1 MYINQ
6 MLNEY
11 VTVNGIKQIYISKK
25 TGIDTNT
32 ISQILTGK
40 RRILADEFLRICIAL
55 DLDPNYFRT
64 VHSTKP
70 PEGED
75 KPA

>member
-11 VTVNGIKQIYISKK
+11 VTVNGIKQIYIAKK

-40 RRILADEFLRICIAL
+40 RRILADEFLRICFAL
-55 DLDPNYFRT
+55 NLDPYYFR
-64 VHSTKP
+64 VAQSTEPTGK
-70 PEGED
+70 D
-75 KPA
+75 RTA

>member
-11 VTVNGIKQIYISKK
+11 VTVNGIKQIYIAKK

-40 RRILADEFLRICIAL
+40 RRILADECRSLQL
-55 DLDPNYFRT
+55 M
-64 VHSTKP
+64 
-70 PEGED
+70 
-75 KPA
+75 

>member
-6 MLNEY
+6 MLSNY
-11 VTVNGIKQIYISKK
+11 VAKNGIKQIYIAKK

-40 RRILADEFLRICIAL
+40 RRILADEFLLICVAL
-55 DLDPNYFRT
+55 DLDPNYFRRAHT
-64 VHSTKP
+64 TEPTS
-70 PEGED
+70 ED

>member
-1 MYINQ
+1 MRINQ

-11 VTVNGIKQIYISKK
+11 VAANGIKQIYIAKK
-25 TGIDTNT
+25 TGIDTNI

-40 RRILADEFLRICIAL
+40 RRILADEFLLICVAIN
-55 DLDPNYFRT
+55 LDPNYFRLT
-64 VHSTKP
+64 HGTEP
-70 PEGED
+70 PTED

>member
-6 MLNEY
+6 MLNDY
-11 VTVNGIKQIYISKK
+11 VVANGIKQIYISKK

-32 ISQILTGK
+32 ISLILTGK
-40 RRILADEFLRICIAL
+40 RRILADEFLLICIAL
-55 DLDPNYFRT
+55 NLDPNYFRNNSAT
-64 VHSTKP
+64 ATKT
-70 PEGED
+70 ED

>member
-11 VTVNGIKQIYISKK
+11 VTVSGIKKIYISKE